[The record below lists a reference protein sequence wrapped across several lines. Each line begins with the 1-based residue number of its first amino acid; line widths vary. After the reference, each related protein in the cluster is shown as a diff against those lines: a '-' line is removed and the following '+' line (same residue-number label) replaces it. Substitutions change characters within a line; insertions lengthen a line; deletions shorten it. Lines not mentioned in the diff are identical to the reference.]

1 MDGMAG
7 DSLTTLSLLSAFVS
21 PGQIEFFQL
30 WEDRRVTWSK
40 NKAHSIL
47 WFVLLGVLSGM
58 SMFEILVLLW
68 SQFPVAFNKI

>member
-21 PGQIEFFQL
+21 AGQIEFFQL

-40 NKAHSIL
+40 NKAHYIL
-47 WFVLLGVLSGM
+47 WFVLLAVLSGM
-58 SMFEILVLLW
+58 SMFEILVLVW